1 LDHSLTHR
9 FGFAKFGFAKFG
21 FAKFQRERG
30 YGWASLMGDCSGA
43 AIAALI
49 ALPYGLAMATMMGL
63 PPVLGVFTSILTAPI
78 IALLGRN
85 PVLIGGTAS
94 ATVPFIAIAA
104 RNQGVGGAAKV
115 SVVAAVIMMG
125 FCVLRLGRHITRVP
139 HAVVTG
145 FSCGIGGMM
154 LISQL
159 DIILGVESP
168 ATRSAGSTLLQIAAI
183 LDRLPHLRPAPL
195 LLGLVVIVAAT
206 LVARWSPRA
215 PAPLIGV
222 ALAIVLARLCGLHE
236 KEIGALPAVLPPLTG
251 FSWNSRDVFTVLP
264 SAFAL
269 AFVSSVNIL
278 ITSRV
283 VEHFRGRHKRMRTS
297 DADAELGAYGI
308 ANIFAGIFGAPP
320 SVGIPARSLA
330 VVRCGGSTRV
340 ANLLHAV
347 FLAAI
352 LWLGAGFV
360 SHIPLPALAG
370 VTAWMGLCLL
380 DWSAWR
386 RLPKM
391 SRVDAAGFL
400 VTAVSVLVVNAVLA
414 VAIGCWLYVIRRA
427 LLSGKSAAESLR
439 MPAVQPEQSAD

>member
-1 LDHSLTHR
+1 MR
-9 FGFAKFGFAKFG
+9 AFAQA
-21 FAKFQRERG
+21 RSRTRG
-30 YGWASLMGDCSGA
+30 YGWAGFFGDVSGGI
-43 AIAALI
+43 IAALI
-49 ALPYGLAMATMMGL
+49 ALPYGLAMASLMGL
-63 PPVLGVFTSILTAPI
+63 PPVLGVFTSILTAPV
-78 IALLGRN
+78 IAALGRN

-94 ATVPFIAIAA
+94 ATVPFIALAV
-104 RNQGVGGAAKV
+104 RGQGIGGAAKV
-115 SVVAAVIMMG
+115 SIVASIIMMG
-125 FCVLRLGRHITRVP
+125 FCVIRLGRHITRVP

-159 DIILGVESP
+159 DTILGVESG
-168 ATRSAGSTLLQIAAI
+168 ATRVAGSTILQLFAVLGHVGNA
-183 LDRLPHLRPAPL
+183 RLAPL
-195 LLGLVVIVAAT
+195 AIGLVVILGAT
-206 LVARWSPRA
+206 FSARWSSRA

-222 ALAIVLARLCGLHE
+222 ALAIVLAKFLGFHE
-236 KEIGALPAVLPPLTG
+236 REIGAMHAALPPFVG
-251 FSWNSRDVFTVLP
+251 FSWAPQDVLTVLP

-283 VEHFRGRHKRMRTS
+283 VEHFRGRHQRMKVS

-308 ANIFAGIFGAPP
+308 ANIFAGMFGAPL

-330 VVRCGGSTRV
+330 VVRCGGSTRI

-347 FLAAI
+347 FLALI
-352 LWLGAGFV
+352 LWMGAGLV
-360 SHIPLPALAG
+360 SHVPLSALAG

-391 SRVDAAGFL
+391 SRTDALAFL
-400 VTAVSVLVVNAVLA
+400 VTAASVLAVNAVLA
-414 VAIGCWLYVIRRA
+414 VALGCSIYLIR
-427 LLSGKSAAESLR
+427 AAYHRIVRPSPRVPDLQVE
-439 MPAVQPEQSAD
+439 